1 MHFEVFPVRN
11 KLSSDLGSGIVGFVL
26 VAPLLVLV
34 FVSIGQIVMLVADK
48 SVLNSAAVIGARSA
62 SASDAT
68 NNSGRAAALTVLAS
82 RSPNFNGN
90 ISVSRERIQGL
101 GYVNVTVSQ
110 DFRISLVN
118 RSVTLTATAR
128 TIDEKLL

>member
-1 MHFEVFPVRN
+1 MFPVRN